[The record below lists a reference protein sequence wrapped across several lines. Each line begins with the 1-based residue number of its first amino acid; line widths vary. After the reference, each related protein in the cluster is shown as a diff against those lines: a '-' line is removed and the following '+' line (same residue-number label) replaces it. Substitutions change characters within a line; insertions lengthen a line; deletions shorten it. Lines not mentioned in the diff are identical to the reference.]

1 MKLRFRKILE
11 YDYLGGSGS
20 RGYGKVKFEDL
31 QAENVIGNLSDEV
44 MQLCN
49 EILSEEK

>member
-1 MKLRFRKILE
+1 MIISEEVEAVDMEK
-11 YDYLGGSGS
+11 SN
-20 RGYGKVKFEDL
+20 FEDL

>member
-1 MKLRFRKILE
+1 MKQ
-11 YDYLGGSGS
+11 
-20 RGYGKVKFEDL
+20 YGKVKFEDL

>member
-1 MKLRFRKILE
+1 MSWTLLE